1 MISILELLIVIIN
14 KTPYNDIIQ
23 SKGDKKLSKPVSSF
37 PFLDEL
43 NLLESIYIRDV
54 RRTQVRDAIRRYGD
68 RKFGTKQVGNDVLVT
83 RIQ

>member
-1 MISILELLIVIIN
+1 M
-14 KTPYNDIIQ
+14 
-23 SKGDKKLSKPVSSF
+23 SKPVSEF
-37 PFLDEL
+37 PFLGEL

-83 RIQ
+83 RIK

>member
-1 MISILELLIVIIN
+1 M
-14 KTPYNDIIQ
+14 
-23 SKGDKKLSKPVSSF
+23 SKPVSAF
-37 PFLDEL
+37 PFLGGL

-83 RIQ
+83 RIK

>member
-1 MISILELLIVIIN
+1 M
-14 KTPYNDIIQ
+14 
-23 SKGDKKLSKPVSSF
+23 SKPVSSF

>member
-1 MISILELLIVIIN
+1 M
-14 KTPYNDIIQ
+14 
-23 SKGDKKLSKPVSSF
+23 SKPVSAF
-37 PFLDEL
+37 PFLDGL

>member
-1 MISILELLIVIIN
+1 M
-14 KTPYNDIIQ
+14 
-23 SKGDKKLSKPVSSF
+23 SKPVSAF

-83 RIQ
+83 RIK

>member
-1 MISILELLIVIIN
+1 MA
-14 KTPYNDIIQ
+14 
-23 SKGDKKLSKPVSSF
+23 KPVSAF

-43 NLLESIYIRDV
+43 KLLESIYIRDV
-54 RRTQVRDAIRRYGD
+54 RRPQVRDAIRRYTD

>member
-1 MISILELLIVIIN
+1 M
-14 KTPYNDIIQ
+14 
-23 SKGDKKLSKPVSSF
+23 SKPVSSF

-68 RKFGTKQVGNDVLVT
+68 RKFGTKQVGNDVLIT

>member
-1 MISILELLIVIIN
+1 M
-14 KTPYNDIIQ
+14 
-23 SKGDKKLSKPVSSF
+23 SKPVSAF
-37 PFLDEL
+37 PFLGEL

-83 RIQ
+83 RIK

>member
-1 MISILELLIVIIN
+1 M
-14 KTPYNDIIQ
+14 
-23 SKGDKKLSKPVSSF
+23 SKPVSSY

-68 RKFGTKQVGNDVLVT
+68 RKFGTKQVGNDVLIT

>member
-1 MISILELLIVIIN
+1 MQWHHIKQRRYI
-14 KTPYNDIIQ
+14 
-23 SKGDKKLSKPVSSF
+23 LSKPVSAF
-37 PFLDEL
+37 PFLDGL

>member
-1 MISILELLIVIIN
+1 M
-14 KTPYNDIIQ
+14 
-23 SKGDKKLSKPVSSF
+23 SKPVSSY

>member
-1 MISILELLIVIIN
+1 M
-14 KTPYNDIIQ
+14 
-23 SKGDKKLSKPVSSF
+23 SKPISSF

-54 RRTQVRDAIRRYGD
+54 RRTLVRDAIRRYSD
-68 RKFGTKQVGNDVLVT
+68 RKFGTKQVGSDVLVT

>member
-1 MISILELLIVIIN
+1 M
-14 KTPYNDIIQ
+14 
-23 SKGDKKLSKPVSSF
+23 SKPVSSF

-83 RIQ
+83 RIK

>member
-1 MISILELLIVIIN
+1 M
-14 KTPYNDIIQ
+14 
-23 SKGDKKLSKPVSSF
+23 SKPVSSF

-43 NLLESIYIRDV
+43 NLLESIYIRDA